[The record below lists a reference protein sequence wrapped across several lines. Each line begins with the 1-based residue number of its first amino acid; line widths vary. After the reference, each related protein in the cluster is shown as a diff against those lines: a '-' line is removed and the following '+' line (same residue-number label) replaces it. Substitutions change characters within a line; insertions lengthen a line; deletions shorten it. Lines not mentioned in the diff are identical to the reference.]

1 MKRFVTFTPMVIHQ
15 LDLFG
20 NPVAIPITKEEPK
33 APASPKQE
41 SPKEDL
47 TPKSLPLFE
56 EKETNTV
63 AEAEPVVEEAIVSN
77 ETEGET
83 KEPETQNEVVYSD
96 DQIRVKLKR
105 GPKKKIPSEKTGRSG
120 RFSNTEVDDYV
131 DLVNVPDDE
140 TLNKKLYYKISIVAD
155 WFGVNASMIRYW
167 ENEFD
172 ILKPRLGRKGDRYF
186 RVEDVKN
193 LQLIYH
199 LLKVRKFSIEGA
211 KDYLKGNKQKVD
223 AHREIAE
230 SLGKVREFLT
240 DLKAT
245 LGV

>member
-1 MKRFVTFTPMVIHQ
+1 MVIHQ

-33 APASPKQE
+33 APVVPKQE

-56 EKETNTV
+56 EKGTDSV
-63 AEAEPVVEEAIVSN
+63 AAAEPVLKATTI
-77 ETEGET
+77 ETET
-83 KEPETQNEVVYSD
+83 AASEPEAENKVVYSD
-96 DQIRVKLKR
+96 NQIRVKLKR
-105 GPKKKIPSEKTGRSG
+105 GPKKKIPGEKTGRSG

-131 DLVNVPDDE
+131 DLVNVPSDE
-140 TLNKKLYYKISIVAD
+140 ILNQKLYYKISIVAD

-167 ENEFD
+167 EKEFD
-172 ILKPRLGRKGDRYF
+172 ILKPRLTRKGDRLF

-199 LLKVRKFSIEGA
+199 LLKVKKFSIEGA
-211 KDYLKGNKQKVD
+211 KDYLKGNKQKAN
-223 AHREIAE
+223 AHQEIAE
-230 SLGKVREFLT
+230 SLVKVRDFLT
-240 DLKAT
+240 ELKAT

>member
-1 MKRFVTFTPMVIHQ
+1 MVIHQ

-33 APASPKQE
+33 GSVAPKQE

-56 EKETNTV
+56 EKETATV
-63 AEAEPVVEEAIVSN
+63 AVAEPAIVYN
-77 ETEGET
+77 EIDTET
-83 KEPETQNEVVYSD
+83 KEAETQNEVVYSN

-105 GPKKKIPSEKTGRSG
+105 GPKKKIPSEKTGRGG

-140 TLNKKLYYKISIVAD
+140 TLNKKLYYKISVVAG

-223 AHREIAE
+223 AHQEIAE

-240 DLKAT
+240 ELKAT